1 MSRSK
6 THRLLAIVGIVATGG
21 LALSAV
27 SGLSA
32 CVQLMGI
39 GDNYSLED
47 DAATNDDGGID
58 MPDGTVNKPDANAA
72 DASKDGALD
81 GGDSGKPV
89 YLDWSDAGV
98 WTVYQ
103 SPPEMGSAYLGGAFD
118 GRYVYFTPIDHT
130 SKVVRYDTTLP
141 FAASGSWS
149 AFDAPGLLGTQG
161 FYGAAFDGRYV
172 YFAGGNGLSG
182 TPNLSARFDTK
193 AGGGF
198 AVAASWEKFNTLM
211 LSDAGADAGDGGDGG
226 DGGGEAGTY
235 VGDQGFG
242 GVFYDGTRYVYLVP
256 SGIGSGATQGRV
268 TRFDADGG
276 FPDASAWSTFD
287 LQMNVDPALAGLAGG
302 YFDGRYAYFMPQ
314 AGTKAAR
321 YDSTL
326 GFQDGGSWTAYQVAT
341 DGGQYL
347 GVGADGTH
355 VIASPNL
362 ATSPV
367 EKYAPGAVA
376 FSDASSWSAQP
387 LASTTGT
394 YEGMAFDG
402 RYLYV
407 VPYAQTNL
415 MQRLDTQADGGGA
428 WVTQDLSKVSVDAGD
443 AGSALLAGGVFDGE
457 YLYFPTWGA
466 GIPAVVRLQTQA
478 VRAPLP
484 KLLVGGSF
492 L

>member
-1 MSRSK
+1 MSAQKYRV
-6 THRLLAIVGIVATGG
+6 LAIIATAG
-21 LALSAV
+21 L
-27 SGLSA
+27 GLSGAA
-32 CVQLMGI
+32 CVQLMGL

-47 DAATNDDGGID
+47 DAGTDEDAAVDQ
-58 MPDGTVNKPDANAA
+58 PDGTVNKPDAATV
-72 DASKDGALD
+72 DASLD
-81 GGDSGKPV
+81 ASDSGKPL
-89 YLDWSDAGV
+89 YLDWSDAGAWAV
-98 WTVYQ
+98 FEG
-103 SPPEMGSAYLGGAFD
+103 PPNMGGAYLGGTFD

-130 SKVVRYDTTLP
+130 SKVIRYDTTLQ

-149 AFDAPGLLGTQG
+149 AFDAPGMLGTQG

-193 AGGGF
+193 AAGGF
-198 AVAASWEKFNTLM
+198 TVAASWEKFNTLL
-211 LSDAGADAGDGGDGG
+211 LSDAGADAGDAGDGG
-226 DGGGEAGTY
+226 DAGEAGTY

-256 SGIGSGATQGRV
+256 SGTGVGATQGSV

-287 LQMNVDPALAGLAGG
+287 LQLYVDPALTGLAGG

-326 GFQDGGSWTAYQVAT
+326 GFQDGGSWTTYQLAT
-341 DGGQYL
+341 DGGQYV

-367 EKYAPGAVA
+367 ERYTLDSGA

-394 YEGMAFDG
+394 YQGMAFDG

-407 VPYAQTNL
+407 VPYAQTNI
-415 MQRLDTQADGGGA
+415 MQRLDTQADGGN
-428 WVTQDLSKVSVDAGD
+428 WITQDLSKVSIDAGD
-443 AGSALLAGGVFDGE
+443 AGSALLAGGVFDGQ

-466 GIPAVVRLQTQA
+466 GVPAVVRLQTQA

-484 KLLVGGSF
+484 KVLAGGSF